1 MTSYIKKSENLLS
14 SKKISITNPRI
25 VLLSLLI
32 KEERPLTVEQILALT
47 QGELAQSTLY
57 RVVNDLK
64 TFGLITEFT
73 TPDNTIVVEVSSG
86 EKNHHHHIFCKNCG
100 KITDVSLSNK
110 LESNLA
116 KEVSE
121 IQKYL
126 NIDISEHSLELY
138 GLCSN
143 CKI

>member
-1 MTSYIKKSENLLS
+1 
-14 SKKISITNPRI
+14 
-25 VLLSLLI
+25 LLSLLI